1 MKDLEVG
8 KLFCIIQMGPKHN
21 DIYPHKREGE
31 GDFTHREEKKA
42 GEAMGSVNM
51 KADIGMMQPQAKECQ
66 QPPKNVRGRK

>member
-1 MKDLEVG
+1 MG

-51 KADIGMMQPQAKECQ
+51 KADIGMISGC
-66 QPPKNVRGRK
+66 